1 MYKSDKILSFFFFK
15 TIHNFS
21 SWLYWTFY
29 IEMDQKNSLL
39 QSKVLCVGKHKNPAL
54 TNLYFSMQIN
64 IENYQ

>member
-39 QSKVLCVGKHKNPAL
+39 QSKVLCVGKHKNPTL